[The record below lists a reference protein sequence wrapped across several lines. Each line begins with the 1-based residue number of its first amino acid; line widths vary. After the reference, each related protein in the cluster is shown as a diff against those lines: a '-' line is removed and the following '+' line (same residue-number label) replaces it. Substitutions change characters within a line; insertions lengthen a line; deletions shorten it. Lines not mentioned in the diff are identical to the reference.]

1 MTLPKAT
8 SPVVLSIPRALT
20 QRTEQIWVGRKTGIF
35 VSTSKSS
42 LSALTLGAIGIV
54 YGDIGTSVLYA
65 MKEVFA
71 HGHVAL
77 TPDNIFGILS
87 MFFWT
92 LTVIVSIKY
101 VMLVLRADNH
111 GEGGT
116 AALLALASNAVK
128 DKPALRRRL
137 LLVGMFG
144 AALFYGDGV
153 ITPAISVL
161 SAVEGLEVV
170 SPAFKQ
176 YVIPITLVI
185 LLALFA
191 VQKHGTGGIGRFF
204 GPITLVWF
212 VAIGLLGIMQIV
224 GNPTIL
230 KALSP
235 HYALQFM
242 FTNPGVTFVVLGA
255 IVLCV
260 TGAEAL
266 YADMGHFGI
275 KPIRIAWFAVVMP
288 ALALNYFGQ
297 GALLLTNPE
306 AVKNP
311 FYLMMP
317 DWALLPMVAL
327 ATMATV
333 IASQALISGAFSAT
347 KQIVQLGY
355 LPRLQMFHTSVKETG
370 QIYIPF
376 INWSLFAAIV
386 MAVVMFKS
394 SGALATAYGIAV
406 TGNMAITTIL
416 TFYVIRYAWK
426 LPLALCLAATGI
438 FFVID
443 IAFLSSNML
452 KFVDGGWFPILIA
465 GSIFALMVTWKQ
477 GRSMLRAKMREDSI
491 ELKGFLEAVF
501 VSPPTRVEGTAVFLT
516 AEPGTVPN
524 ALLHNLKHNKVLHRQ
539 NLFVTVRS
547 HEVPWIGNDKRLE
560 VIALGRHCWQVV
572 IHYGFKNDPD
582 VPQALQQLRGRGCE
596 AEPMTTSYFLSRD
609 TVVPTIGSGMAI
621 WREKLFAQMHR
632 NASSA
637 ADFLNLPNN
646 AVVELGSKIEI

>member
-1 MTLPKAT
+1 M
-8 SPVVLSIPRALT
+8 SS
-20 QRTEQIWVGRKTGIF
+20 
-35 VSTSKSS
+35 SKSS
-42 LSALTLGAIGIV
+42 LSALTIGAIGIV

-65 MKEVFA
+65 LKEVFA
-71 HGHVAL
+71 HGLVAL

-92 LTVIVSIKY
+92 LTVIVSLKY
-101 VMLVLRADNH
+101 VMLVMRADNH

-128 DKPALRRRL
+128 DKPVMRRWL

-170 SPAFKQ
+170 SPTFTQ

-185 LLALFA
+185 LLLLFM

-204 GPITLVWF
+204 GPITMVWF
-212 VAIGLLGIMQIV
+212 VAIGVMGLMQII

-235 HYALQFM
+235 HYALNFM
-242 FTNPGVTFVVLGA
+242 LDNIGISFIVLGS

-275 KPIRIAWFAVVMP
+275 KPIRLAWFAVVMP
-288 ALALNYFGQ
+288 ALVLNYFGQ
-297 GALLLTNPE
+297 GALLLTSPE

-311 FYLMMP
+311 FYLMTP

-347 KQIVQLGY
+347 KQIIQLGY
-355 LPRLQMFHTSVKETG
+355 LPRLQIFHTSDEETG
-370 QIYIPF
+370 QIYLPF
-376 INWSLFAAIV
+376 INWALFVAIV
-386 MAVVMFKS
+386 LAVVFFKT
-394 SGALATAYGIAV
+394 SGSLAAAYGIAV
-406 TGNMAITTIL
+406 TGNMLITTIL
-416 TFYVIRYAWK
+416 TFFVVRYARNY
-426 LPLALCLAATGI
+426 PLWICALATGI
-438 FFVID
+438 FFMID
-443 IAFLSSNML
+443 FVFLASNLL
-452 KFVDGGWFPILIA
+452 KFIEGGWFPILIA
-465 GSIFALMVTWKQ
+465 GAIFVLMVTWKE
-477 GRSMLRAKMREDSI
+477 GRSMLRKKLQEDSI
-491 ELKGFLEAVF
+491 ELKSFMDSVF
-501 VSPPTRVEGTAVFLT
+501 VNPPARVDGTAVFLT

-524 ALLHNLKHNKVLHRQ
+524 ALLHNLKHNKVLHKQ

-547 HEVPWIGNDKRLE
+547 HEVPWIGEDKRLD
-560 VIALGRHCWQVV
+560 VVDLGQECWQVV

-582 VPQALQQLRGRGCE
+582 VPQALQQLRGQGCDT
-596 AEPMTTSYFLSRD
+596 EPMTTSYFLSRD

-646 AVVELGSKIEI
+646 SVVELGSKIEI

>member
-1 MTLPKAT
+1 M
-8 SPVVLSIPRALT
+8 SI
-20 QRTEQIWVGRKTGIF
+20 
-35 VSTSKSS
+35 SKSS

-128 DKPALRRRL
+128 DKPVLRRRL
-137 LLVGMFG
+137 LLIGMFG

-176 YVIPITLVI
+176 YVIPITLMI

-212 VAIGLLGIMQIV
+212 VAIGLLGVMQIV

-297 GALLLTNPE
+297 GALLLSTPE

-317 DWALLPMVAL
+317 DWALLPMVGL

-355 LPRLQMFHTSVKETG
+355 LPRLQMFHTSVRETG

-376 INWSLFAAIV
+376 INWALFLAIV

-394 SGALATAYGIAV
+394 SGSLATAYGIAV

-426 LPLALCLAATGI
+426 LPLVLCLASTGI

-477 GRSMLRAKMREDSI
+477 GRNMLRAKMREDSI

-524 ALLHNLKHNKVLHRQ
+524 ALLHNLKHNKVLHKQ

-560 VIALGRHCWQVV
+560 VVALGRHCWQVV

-596 AEPMTTSYFLSRD
+596 AEAMTTSYFLSRD

-646 AVVELGSKIEI
+646 SVVELGSKIEI

>member
-1 MTLPKAT
+1 M
-8 SPVVLSIPRALT
+8 
-20 QRTEQIWVGRKTGIF
+20 
-35 VSTSKSS
+35 STSKSS

-77 TPDNIFGILS
+77 SPDNIFGILS

-92 LTVIVSIKY
+92 LTIIVSLKY

-128 DKPALRRRL
+128 DKPVLRRRL

-176 YVIPITLVI
+176 YVIPITLLI

-212 VAIGLLGIMQIV
+212 AAIGLLGVMQIM

-242 FTNPGVTFVVLGA
+242 FANPGVTFVVLGA

-297 GALLLTNPE
+297 GALLLSNPE
-306 AVKNP
+306 AVSNP

-317 DWALLPMVAL
+317 EWALLPMVGL

-376 INWSLFAAIV
+376 INWALFVAIV

-406 TGNMAITTIL
+406 CGNMAITTIL

-426 LPLALCLAATGI
+426 MPLALCLAATGI

-443 IAFLSSNML
+443 FAFLASNML

-465 GSIFALMVTWKQ
+465 GSIFVLMVTWKQ
-477 GRSMLRAKMREDSI
+477 GRKLLRTKMREDSM
-491 ELKGFLEAVF
+491 ELKGFLDDVF

-524 ALLHNLKHNKVLHRQ
+524 ALLHNLKHNKVLHQQ

-547 HEVPWIGNDKRLE
+547 HEVPWIGDDKRLDVVE
-560 VIALGRHCWQVV
+560 LGRHCWQVV

-582 VPQALQQLRGRGCE
+582 VPQALQQLRGLGCE

-609 TVVPTIGSGMAI
+609 TVVPTLGSGMAI

-637 ADFLNLPNN
+637 ADFLNLPSN

>member
-1 MTLPKAT
+1 M
-8 SPVVLSIPRALT
+8 
-20 QRTEQIWVGRKTGIF
+20 
-35 VSTSKSS
+35 STSKSS
-42 LSALTLGAIGIV
+42 LSALTIGAIGIV

-65 MKEVFA
+65 MKEVFT
-71 HGHVAL
+71 HGHVQL

-116 AALLALASNAVK
+116 AALLALASNAVR

-170 SPAFKQ
+170 SPTFKQ
-176 YVIPITLVI
+176 YVIPITLGI
-185 LLALFA
+185 LLLLFM
-191 VQKHGTGGIGRFF
+191 VQKHGTAGIGKFF

-212 VAIGLLGIMQIV
+212 VAIGLLGVMQIV
-224 GNPTIL
+224 NTPSIL

-235 HYALQFM
+235 HYAVMFM
-242 FTNPGVTFVVLGA
+242 VSSPGVTFIILGA

-266 YADMGHFGI
+266 YADMGHFG
-275 KPIRIAWFAVVMP
+275 KRPIRIAWFAVVMP
-288 ALALNYFGQ
+288 ALTLNYFGQ
-297 GALLLTNPE
+297 GALLLSNPA

-311 FYLMMP
+311 FYLMVP
-317 DWALLPMVAL
+317 EWALLPMVGL

-347 KQIVQLGY
+347 KQIIQLGY
-355 LPRLQMFHTSVKETG
+355 LPRLQMLHTSIKETG

-376 INWSLFAAIV
+376 INWALFGAIV
-386 MAVVMFKS
+386 MAVVFFKS

-406 TGNMAITTIL
+406 CGNMLITTIL

-426 LPLALCLAATGI
+426 YPLALCLAATGI

-443 IAFLSSNML
+443 FAFLASNAL
-452 KFVDGGWFPILIA
+452 KFLDGGWVPILIA
-465 GSIFALMVTWKQ
+465 GSIFTLMVTWKQ
-477 GRSMLRAKMREDSI
+477 GRHILNEKLKADSI
-491 ELKGFLEAVF
+491 DLKSFLDAVF
-501 VSPPTRVEGTAVFLT
+501 VSPPARVEGTAVFLT
-516 AEPGTVPN
+516 AEPGGVPN
-524 ALLHNLKHNKVLHRQ
+524 ALLHNLKHNKVLHEN

-547 HEVPWIGNDKRLE
+547 HEVPWIGLDKRLE
-560 VIALGRHCWQVV
+560 IQSLGRHCWQVV

-582 VPQALQQLRGRGCE
+582 VPRALEHMRGRGCDVD
-596 AEPMTTSYFLSRD
+596 PMSTSYFLSRD
-609 TVVPTIGSGMAI
+609 TVVPTIGGGMAS

-632 NASSA
+632 NAGSA